1 MEFKR
6 NFSSNIQSNQGKSS
20 PLIQP
25 ILNIAKASTPV
36 RTRVVKG
43 GSQMNSTPVNI
54 HKIGNLTKSPTI
66 SNKENDNHNHPQIEI
81 KKPRIT

>member
-6 NFSSNIQSNQGKSS
+6 NFSSNMQSNQGKSS

-66 SNKENDNHNHPQIEI
+66 SNKENDNQNHIQFEI
-81 KKPRIT
+81 KKPKIT

>member
-6 NFSSNIQSNQGKSS
+6 NYSSNFQPNQGKSS

-36 RTRVVKG
+36 RTRIVKAG
-43 GSQMNSTPVNI
+43 TQMNSTPVNI
-54 HKIGNLTKSPTI
+54 HKIGNLTKSPTL
-66 SNKENDNHNHPQIEI
+66 SNKENDSHNYSHM
-81 KKPRIT
+81 